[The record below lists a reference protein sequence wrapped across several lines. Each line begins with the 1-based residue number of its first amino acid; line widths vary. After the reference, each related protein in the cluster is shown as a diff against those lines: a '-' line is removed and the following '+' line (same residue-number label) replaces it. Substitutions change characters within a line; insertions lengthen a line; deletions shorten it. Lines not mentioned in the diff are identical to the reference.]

1 MPRFLFALRR
11 AGAMLAGKPKM
22 NNGEIAVPLRSNRFG
37 LSVAL
42 ATPFAEDRS
51 IDLPRL
57 VAHGRQSLADG
68 CASLTVFGTTGEG
81 ASLGLGERQRAL
93 GALVGGGVDPATQ
106 LVVGIAAASVEDAIA
121 QGRAGLMLGCPSFL
135 LAPPFYFKGALD
147 EGLFDWFAAVLTGLG
162 PKASNVILYHIPQVT
177 SVGLSMELV
186 DRLKKAFPKQVT
198 GVKDS
203 SGDWNNAQ
211 ALLKRHGDLHI
222 LIGDERLLARAMNL
236 GASGAITGL
245 ANIAPDLMRALI
257 DGVEEPRVN
266 AMVEQ
271 VLPYAVTA
279 AVKALVGHRRSD
291 PVAWSR
297 MRAPLKSLGEAD
309 CIKLFAAIDAIR
321 SRRAA

>member
-1 MPRFLFALRR
+1 M
-11 AGAMLAGKPKM
+11 
-22 NNGEIAVPLRSNRFG
+22 PLRADRFG

-68 CASLTVFGTTGEG
+68 CNSLTVFGTTGEG
-81 ASLGLGERQRAL
+81 SSLGLNERHRAL
-93 GALVGGGVDPATQ
+93 GALVGAGVDPASQ
-106 LVVGIAAASVEDAIA
+106 LVVGIASASNEDAIA
-121 QGRAGLMLGCPSFL
+121 QGCAALMLGCPSFL
-135 LAPPFYFKGALD
+135 LAPPFYFKGAGD
-147 EGLFDWFAAVLTGLG
+147 EGLFDWFAAVLSGLG

-203 SGDWNNAQ
+203 SGDWANAQ
-211 ALLKRHGDLHI
+211 ALLKQHGELHI
-222 LIGDERLLARAMNL
+222 LIGDERLLAKAMNL

-257 DGVEEPRVN
+257 DGIEEPRVN
-266 AMVEQ
+266 AMVDV

-279 AVKALVGHRRSD
+279 AVKALVGHRRND

-309 CIKLFAAIDAIR
+309 CLKLFAAIDGIR
-321 SRRAA
+321 VKRAA

>member
-1 MPRFLFALRR
+1 M
-11 AGAMLAGKPKM
+11 
-22 NNGEIAVPLRSNRFG
+22 PLRADRFG

-68 CASLTVFGTTGEG
+68 CNSLTVFGTTGEG
-81 ASLGLGERQRAL
+81 ASLGLNERHRAL
-93 GALVGGGVDPATQ
+93 GALVGAGVDPASQ
-106 LVVGIAAASVEDAIA
+106 LVVGIASASNEDAIA
-121 QGRAGLMLGCPSFL
+121 QGCAALMLGCPSFL
-135 LAPPFYFKGALD
+135 LAPPFYFKGAGD
-147 EGLFDWFAAVLTGLG
+147 EGLFDWFAAVLSGLG

-203 SGDWNNAQ
+203 SGDWANAQ
-211 ALLKRHGDLHI
+211 ALLKQHGELHI
-222 LIGDERLLARAMNL
+222 LIGDERLLAKAMNL

-257 DGVEEPRVN
+257 DGIEEPRVN
-266 AMVEQ
+266 AMVDV

-279 AVKALVGHRRSD
+279 AVKALVGHRRND

-309 CIKLFAAIDAIR
+309 CLKLFAAIDGIR
-321 SRRAA
+321 VKRAA

>member
-1 MPRFLFALRR
+1 
-11 AGAMLAGKPKM
+11 MLAGKPKM
-22 NNGEIAVPLRSNRFG
+22 KNEETAVPLRSNRFG

-68 CASLTVFGTTGEG
+68 CTSLTVFGTTGEG

-93 GALVGGGVDPATQ
+93 GALVGGGVDPGTQ

-121 QGRAGLMLGCPSFL
+121 QGRAALMLECPSFL

-162 PKASNVILYHIPQVT
+162 PKASNAILYHIPQVT

-245 ANIAPDLMRALI
+245 ANIAPDLMRVLI

-279 AVKALVGHRRSD
+279 AVKALVGHRRGD

-297 MRAPLKSLGEAD
+297 MRAPLRSLGEAD
-309 CIKLFAAIDAIR
+309 CIKLFAAIDGIR

>member
-1 MPRFLFALRR
+1 MR
-11 AGAMLAGKPKM
+11 K
-22 NNGEIAVPLRSNRFG
+22 NRFG

-68 CASLTVFGTTGEG
+68 CNSLTVFGTTGEG
-81 ASLGLGERQRAL
+81 ASLGLNERNRAL
-93 GALVGGGVDPATQ
+93 GALVGAGVDPKTQ
-106 LVVGIAAASVEDAIA
+106 LVVGIAASSVEDAIA
-121 QGRAGLMLGCPSFL
+121 QGRAALMLGCPSFL
-135 LAPPFYFKGALD
+135 LAPPFYFKGAGD
-147 EGLFDWFAAVLTGLG
+147 EGLFDWFAAVLMGLG

-177 SVGLSMELV
+177 SVGLSVELI
-186 DRLKKAFPKQVT
+186 DRLKKAFPQQVT

-203 SGDWNNAQ
+203 SGDWENAQ
-211 ALLKRHGDLHI
+211 TLLKHHSELHI
-222 LIGDERLLARAMNL
+222 LIGDERLLAKAMTL

-245 ANIAPDLMRALI
+245 ANIAPDLMLSLI
-257 DGVEEPRVN
+257 EGIEEPRVN
-266 AMVEQ
+266 AMVEV

-279 AVKALVGHRRSD
+279 AVKALVGHRRKD

-321 SRRAA
+321 AKRAA